1 MKLATSQDMKKV
13 DELAVKDHGMAVPQ
27 LMEAAGTAVVKAM
40 EEIYGDLREKTVG
53 ILCGKG
59 NNGGDGWV
67 VARLLKQKKISVVAV
82 LLGETGELAGEPQKQ
97 YQKAKTAKVPV
108 IPLGG
113 AEGLPSVRVALEEC
127 DLLVDALFGTGLSRP
142 IEGLGRDLIQLVKGL
157 AKPVVAVD
165 IPSGLSA
172 DSGSPLGETLPA
184 QLTVTFGLPK
194 AGFYTPIGSTFTGR
208 VVVDDIGFPE
218 ALLKA
223 SFLKHELTELS
234 TVQKSLPYYD
244 ENTHKGTRGRV
255 VIVAG
260 ATGLTGA
267 AVLSAYGAQRIGAG
281 LVTVA
286 CPESLIPILG
296 AKLTEPMTAPVP
308 EVEGGF
314 LSLKATGR
322 ILHLTANVNSVVIG
336 PGIGRHRETAQ
347 LLRELLTKLTV
358 PMVVDADAL
367 NLLGGQLDIFK
378 AVRVPAILTPHPGE
392 AAWLL
397 KTTINEVEQNR
408 VKVAKHIAEGYNVT
422 VVLKGRFTVIAN
434 PQGDVRINPTGSRGL
449 ATGGTGD
456 VLSGII
462 GGLLAQRLSP
472 FDAATTGVYIHGLA
486 GERASR
492 RLGPDGLL
500 AGDLLPLLPRLLRK
514 LRESQQEPLWPSQSN
529 SKTNGKHSSNSS
541 KSGSR
546 GSTNISKPPGSRK

>member
-1 MKLATSQDMKKV
+1 MKLATAQDMRKI
-13 DELAVKDHGMAVPQ
+13 DELAVKEYGLEVER
-27 LMEAAGTAVVKAM
+27 LMESAGAAVVKAM
-40 EEIYGDLREKTVG
+40 EETWDDLPEKTVG
-53 ILCGKG
+53 VICGKG
-59 NNGGDGWV
+59 NNGGDGLV
-67 VARLLKQKKISVVAV
+67 VARLLKQKKTSVAV
-82 LLGETGELAGEPQKQ
+82 VLAGEPDDLSEDAKSQ
-97 YQKAKTAKVPV
+97 YEKAKAAKVPL
-108 IPLGG
+108 IPLVE
-113 AEGLPSVRVALEEC
+113 AEGLKSVKVALEEC

-142 IEGLGRDLIQLVKGL
+142 LEGLCRDLVQMAKGL
-157 AKPVVAVD
+157 GKPVVAVD

-172 DSGSPLGETLPA
+172 DSGSPLGEVLPA
-184 QLTVTFGLPK
+184 QMTVTFGLPK
-194 AGFYTPIGSTFTGR
+194 VGFYTPIGSSYTGR
-208 VVVDDIGFPE
+208 LVVDDVGFPPE
-218 ALLKA
+218 LLNA
-223 SFLKHELTELS
+223 PFLKHELSEAAM
-234 TVQKSLPYYD
+234 VQKALPRYD

-267 AVLSAYGAQRIGAG
+267 AALSAYGAQRIGAG

-322 ILHLTANVNSVVIG
+322 ILYLTTNVNAVVIG

-347 LLRELLTKLTV
+347 LLREVLTKLTV

-378 AVRVPAILTPHPGE
+378 AVRVPAVLTPHPGE

-397 KTTINEVEQNR
+397 KTTISEVEQNR
-408 VKVAKHIAEGYNVT
+408 LKVAKQIAEGYNVT
-422 VVLKGRFTVIAN
+422 VVLKGRFTVIADPKGN
-434 PQGDVRINPTGSRGL
+434 VRINPTGNRGL

-462 GGLLAQRLSP
+462 GGLLAQRLPP
-472 FDAATTGVYIHGLA
+472 FEAATAGVYLHGLA

-500 AGDLLPLLPRLLRK
+500 AGDLLPILPRLLRQI
-514 LRESQQEPLWPSQSN
+514 RETAPAQADAE
-529 SKTNGKHSSNSS
+529 GK
-541 KSGSR
+541 K
-546 GSTNISKPPGSRK
+546 KPAPVKARKNQRQKG

>member
-1 MKLATSQDMKKV
+1 MKLVTAEDMRKI
-13 DELAVKDHGMAVPQ
+13 DELAVKEQGQ
-27 LMEAAGTAVVKAM
+27 SISGLMEKAGGAVVKVL
-40 EEIYGDLREKTVG
+40 EETWGDLKDKTVG

-59 NNGGDGWV
+59 HNGGDGLV
-67 VARLLKQKKISVVAV
+67 VARLLKRKKVSVVV
-82 LLGETGELAGEPQKQ
+82 ILLGEEADLSGEPLKQ
-97 YQKAKTAKVPV
+97 YQKAKTAKVPL
-108 IPLGG
+108 IPLTS
-113 AEGLPSVRVALEEC
+113 AEGLKSVRVALEEC

-142 IEGLGRDLIQLVKGL
+142 MEGVCRDLVQM
-157 AKPVVAVD
+157 AKTLGKPIVAVD

-172 DSGSPLGETLPA
+172 DSGAPVGEALPA

-194 AGFYTPIGSTFTGR
+194 IGFYTPIGSTYTGR
-208 VVVDDIGFPE
+208 VILDAIGFPE
-218 ALLKA
+218 ALLTA
-223 SFLKHELTELS
+223 SFLKQEITELS
-234 TVQKSLPYYD
+234 MVQRSLPKYD

-267 AVLSAYGAQRIGAG
+267 AALSAYGAQRIGAG

-286 CPESLIPILG
+286 CPESLIPILSV
-296 AKLTEPMTAPVP
+296 KLTEPMTAPVP

-322 ILHLTANVNSVVIG
+322 ILHLTTNVNSIVIG
-336 PGIGRHRETAQ
+336 PGIGRHRETGQ

-378 AVRVPAILTPHPGE
+378 ALRAPAVLTPHPGE

-397 KTTINEVEQNR
+397 KTTINDVEQNR
-408 VKVAKHIAEGYNVT
+408 VKVAKHIAQGYNVT

-434 PQGDVRINPTGSRGL
+434 PQGDVRINPTGNRGL

-486 GERASR
+486 GEKASR

-500 AGDLLPLLPRLLRK
+500 AGDLLPYLPRLLRQ
-514 LRESQQEPLWPSQSN
+514 LRENHREPLWPPQLN
-529 SKTNGKHSSNSS
+529 SKTSGKRFASSF
-541 KSGSR
+541 KSGNR
-546 GSTNISKPPGSRK
+546 ASTTTSKPPVSKS

>member
-1 MKLATSQDMKKV
+1 MKLTTAEDMRKI
-13 DELAVKDHGMAVPQ
+13 DELAVKEHGLTING
-27 LMEAAGTAVVKAM
+27 LMEAAGVAVVKTM
-40 EEIYGDLREKTVG
+40 QETWDNLEDKTVG

-59 NNGGDGWV
+59 NNGGDGLV
-67 VARLLKQKKISVVAV
+67 IARLLKQKKASVVV
-82 LLGETGELAGEPQKQ
+82 ILLCEGEDLTGEPLKQ
-97 YQKAKTAKVPV
+97 YQKAKVAKVPFV
-108 IPLGG
+108 SLTN
-113 AEGLPSVRVALEEC
+113 AEGLKTARVALEEC

-142 IEGLGRDLIQLVKGL
+142 IAGVCRDLVQMAKGLG
-157 AKPVVAVD
+157 KPIVAVD

-172 DSGSPLGETLPA
+172 DSGAPLGEVLPA
-184 QLTVTFGLPK
+184 QLTVTFGLSK
-194 AGFYTPIGSTFTGR
+194 IGFYTPIGSTYTGR
-208 VVVDDIGFPE
+208 VVLNDIGFPE
-218 ALLKA
+218 TLLTA
-223 SFLKHELTELS
+223 SFLKHETTEIS
-234 TVQKSLPYYD
+234 VVQRSLPKYD

-267 AVLSAYGAQRIGAG
+267 AALSANGAQRIGAG

-286 CPESLIPILG
+286 CPESLIPILSV
-296 AKLTEPMTAPVP
+296 KLTESMTAPVP

-322 ILHLTANVNSVVIG
+322 ILHLTTNVNSIVIG
-336 PGIGRHRETAQ
+336 PGIGRHRETGQ
-347 LLRELLTKLTV
+347 LLRELLTKLSI

-378 AVRVPAILTPHPGE
+378 ALRAPAVLTPHPGE

-408 VKVAKHIAEGYNVT
+408 VKVAKHLAQGYNVT

-434 PQGDVRINPTGSRGL
+434 PQGEVRINPTGNRGL

-456 VLSGII
+456 VLAGII

-472 FDAATTGVYIHGLA
+472 FDAATTGVYLHGLA
-486 GERASR
+486 GEKASR

-500 AGDLLPLLPRLLRK
+500 AGDLLPHFPRLLRQ
-514 LRESQQEPLWPSQSN
+514 LRENHQEPLWPPQLKSETS
-529 SKTNGKHSSNSS
+529 GKRFASSS
-541 KSGSR
+541 KSGNRAS
-546 GSTNISKPPGSRK
+546 STTSKPPGSRN